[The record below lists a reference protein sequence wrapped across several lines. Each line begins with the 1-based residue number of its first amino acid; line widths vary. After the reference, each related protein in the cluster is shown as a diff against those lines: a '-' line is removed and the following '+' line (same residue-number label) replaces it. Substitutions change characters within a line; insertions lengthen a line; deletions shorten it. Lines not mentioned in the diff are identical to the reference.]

1 MESRRC
7 QSGAVGLTKSLWVF
21 QVNLG
26 IGWTPP
32 PITTDEIVK
41 KEDIK
46 VEGDGD
52 VHGDAAVA
60 ARGHTKIQGR
70 KRRKA
75 LLAPQTWA
83 PESYVSL
90 PDEYQVKR
98 YRFCISY
105 FLNKPLSRSPLT
117 YLEWPQEKTHCQGRA
132 RLR

>member
-1 MESRRC
+1 M
-7 QSGAVGLTKSLWVF
+7 
-21 QVNLG
+21 G

-46 VEGDGD
+46 VEGEGDGD

-75 LLAPQTWA
+75 L
-83 PESYVSL
+83 
-90 PDEYQVKR
+90 
-98 YRFCISY
+98 
-105 FLNKPLSRSPLT
+105 
-117 YLEWPQEKTHCQGRA
+117 
-132 RLR
+132 

>member
-7 QSGAVGLTKSLWVF
+7 QTGSVGLTKSLWVF

-41 KEDIK
+41 REDIK

-52 VHGDAAVA
+52 GDVHGDVAVA

-70 KRRKA
+70 KQRKA
-75 LLAPQTWA
+75 EP
-83 PESYVSL
+83 YVSL
-90 PDEYQVKR
+90 LYDNQVQRYQ
-98 YRFCISY
+98 CSISY
-105 FLNKPLSRSPLT
+105 FLSKPLSRSPLT
-117 YLEWPQEKTHCQGRA
+117 YLGWPQEKTHCQGRA

>member
-70 KRRKA
+70 KRRKEVSISIKHR
-75 LLAPQTWA
+75 PQNHMRA
-83 PESYVSL
+83 
-90 PDEYQVKR
+90 
-98 YRFCISY
+98 
-105 FLNKPLSRSPLT
+105 
-117 YLEWPQEKTHCQGRA
+117 CQTNIKLKGTVFA
-132 RLR
+132 SHIF

>member
-1 MESRRC
+1 M
-7 QSGAVGLTKSLWVF
+7 
-21 QVNLG
+21 G

-75 LLAPQTWA
+75 L
-83 PESYVSL
+83 ES
-90 PDEYQVKR
+90 PHK
-98 YRFCISY
+98 
-105 FLNKPLSRSPLT
+105 
-117 YLEWPQEKTHCQGRA
+117 HGRQNHMCA
-132 RLR
+132 C

>member
-1 MESRRC
+1 M
-7 QSGAVGLTKSLWVF
+7 
-21 QVNLG
+21 G

-90 PDEYQVKR
+90 LDDNRVNRYQ
-98 YRFCISY
+98 FCISY
-105 FLNKPLSRSPLT
+105 FLSKPLGLSPVR
-117 YLEWPQEKTHCQGRA
+117 H
-132 RLR
+132 